1 MGSDSFLRRAMRG
14 DRGWL
19 LTGARMAL
27 RTVAAGYGV
36 GVRLRNRRYDHS
48 QAAIEL
54 PVPVISVGNITT
66 GGTGKTPLVIA
77 LTRRLIERGWKVSV
91 VSRGYGAERGAA
103 SDEMM
108 LIPRAVPGAVCVAD
122 PDRVAAARRAIDTAG
137 VDCVVAD
144 DAFQHRRL
152 ARDLDIVVIDATCP
166 FGYGHLVPRGLL
178 REPLSGLARANV
190 IVISRTNLVD
200 AAELALVEEQ
210 LDRWAPNQ
218 PRLKTCHA
226 PSGFFRLDGSPVD
239 IEPGDIRRALVTAA
253 IGNPDSFARTLGGLG
268 VSIAARHWWPDHH
281 VYRAHDIQFLGD
293 QCRLHSADCLL
304 ITEKD
309 AVKLA
314 PLVEGQLPC
323 PIYALRVEIDFVGDD
338 GRMLWDRIDDLLR
351 GADSQCP

>member
-14 DRGWL
+14 EHGWL
-19 LTGARMAL
+19 LTGTRMAL
-27 RTVAAGYGV
+27 RIAAACYGV
-36 GVRLRNRRYDHS
+36 GVRLRNRRYDRS
-48 QAAIEL
+48 PAAIEL
-54 PVPVISVGNITT
+54 PVPVISVGNITA

-77 LTRRLIERGWKVSV
+77 LTRGLIERGRRVSV
-91 VSRGYGAERGAA
+91 VSRGYGAKRGAA

-108 LIPRAVPGAVCVAD
+108 LISRAVPGAVCLAD

-137 VDCVVAD
+137 VDCVIAD

-166 FGYGHLVPRGLL
+166 FGYGHLLPRGLL
-178 REPLSGLARANV
+178 REPLSGLDRADV
-190 IVISRTNLVD
+190 IVISRANLVD
-200 AAELALVEEQ
+200 LTALALIDEQ
-210 LDRWAPNQ
+210 LDRWAPNR
-218 PRLKTCHA
+218 PRLKSCHA
-226 PSGFFRLDGSPVD
+226 PRGFFRLDGSPGD

-253 IGNPDSFARTLGGLG
+253 IGNPDSFARTLGDLG
-268 VSIAARHWWPDHH
+268 VCIAATHWWPDHH

-309 AVKLA
+309 AVKVA
-314 PLVEGQLPC
+314 PLVERQLPC

-338 GRMLWDRIDDLLR
+338 GRMLWDRIDELLR
-351 GADSQCP
+351 GADSQCL